1 MGLDIR
7 LPMGAF
13 FSLIGALLALY
24 GLVAD
29 RAIYERSLGINV
41 NLGWG
46 LATLAFGLVLLYLSR
61 RGTGSSRP
69 AELDPEGREIEERE
83 YREGLE
89 SSNPVVR
96 PPLDE
101 S

>member
-29 RAIYERSLGINV
+29 RSIYERSLGINV

-61 RGTGSSRP
+61 RGTGGSRP
-69 AELDPEGREIEERE
+69 AEFDPEGREIEERE

-89 SSNPVVR
+89 SSNPVVH
-96 PPLDE
+96 PPSDE